1 MQINS
6 AGHEKGG
13 NGSNSGDNGNGGC
26 DNPFPIN
33 GIVNCRIVFKVQFPL
48 VCQSYD
54 LDIAVFFFMANRK
67 SVALQF
73 HCPGIEI
80 GLNH

>member
-13 NGSNSGDNGNGGC
+13 NRSNSGDNGNGGC

-33 GIVNCRIVFKVQFPL
+33 RIIKMRIIFKVQFAFVGQP
-48 VCQSYD
+48 YGFN
-54 LDIAVFFFMANRK
+54 IAVFFFMANRK

-73 HCPGIEI
+73 PCPGIKI